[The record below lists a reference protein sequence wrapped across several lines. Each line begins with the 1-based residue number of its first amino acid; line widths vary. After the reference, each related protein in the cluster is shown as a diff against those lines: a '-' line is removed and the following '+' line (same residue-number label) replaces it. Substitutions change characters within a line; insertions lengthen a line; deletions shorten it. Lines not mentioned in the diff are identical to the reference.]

1 MTQLGYHASHEQFR
15 PSELLRF
22 AKLAEEA
29 GFGAISSSDHFH
41 PWSKRQ
47 GQSGYSFSW
56 LGAAMQAT
64 SLPYSMVCAPGQRQ
78 HPAIVAQAIATL
90 DELFPGRFDIAL
102 GSGEAINESITGEI
116 WPDKASRNQRLLECV
131 EIIRA
136 LLSGDTV
143 SHHGLVRVERARL
156 YTLPAEAPRLFC
168 AAVSKETAAWAGE
181 WADGLITVHRPHEEL
196 KEVINAFRENGGA
209 DKPVHLKVQL
219 SYGRTDEEALAG
231 AYDQWRTNILD
242 SSLLSDLSTTGQ
254 FDAAAQFVKPEDLRS
269 MIRIA
274 ADAAEHVALLQKDLS
289 LGLERIILHNV
300 SRNQEEFIEDFG
312 RLVLPALQ

>member
-156 YTLPAEAPRLFC
+156 YTLPTEAPRLFC

-196 KEVINAFRENGGA
+196 KEVLNAFRENGGA

-274 ADAAEHVALLQKDLS
+274 ADAEEHVALLQKDLS
-289 LGLERIILHNV
+289 LGLERVILHNV